1 MRNNIYVFFII
12 FYVLFNIII
21 DNRKCIVYNEPIK
34 QIKNFKEKILMKM
47 QEKKLKRFR
56 VYEVIANVLFIII
69 LVVGAVGLLAAI
81 AGEIAVSASQLDIS
95 GLAQKLITTYV
106 PAIEI
111 PEMPTNAFFHTL
123 IIAAITAAAVGLA
136 FVCYLFKAVSRLFG
150 NIVKTETPFHE
161 KSIRILKS
169 IGISFFVYTAVLF
182 IVNLVFGAVM
192 QGMFPLGGF
201 NFDISIRFSTIIYGL
216 LILALAEIFEFGAG
230 LQQDSESIV

>member
-1 MRNNIYVFFII
+1 
-12 FYVLFNIII
+12 
-21 DNRKCIVYNEPIK
+21 
-34 QIKNFKEKILMKM
+34 MKM

-56 VYEVIANVLFIII
+56 AYEVIANVLFIII
-69 LVVGAVGLLAAI
+69 LVMGIIGLVGAITAEIVVGAMN
-81 AGEIAVSASQLDIS
+81 LDIS
-95 GLAQKLITTYV
+95 GFAEKLITTYV
-106 PAIEI
+106 PAIVI
-111 PEMPTNAFFHTL
+111 PVMPSNAFFHA
-123 IIAAITAAAVGLA
+123 IIISAIVSGAIGLA

-182 IVNLVFGAVM
+182 IVNIAFTAILTGI
-192 QGMFPLGGF
+192 FPVGGF
-201 NFDISIRFSTIIYGL
+201 DVNISIKLSTIIYGL